1 MSTKKFNDSGKIY
14 RFKVMQFD
22 VWEQWGVPRL
32 RARGTDSHASD
43 VGHWLG
49 MTPLA
54 RCAGRCTPR
63 VLASLRGHR
72 PLRTSNEG
80 AFV

>member
-49 MTPLA
+49 MT
-54 RCAGRCTPR
+54 GQ
-63 VLASLRGHR
+63 G
-72 PLRTSNEG
+72 
-80 AFV
+80 